1 MLASSAGGP
10 CRVPSRPSSLGLKG
24 GLEFARLFSRPFASD
39 GWQGVTVLLKGV
51 LIWTGGMFNDALTDK
66 GTFAPKW
73 APREDDATPSTGQMG
88 S

>member
-39 GWQGVTVLLKGV
+39 GWQGVTVL
-51 LIWTGGMFNDALTDK
+51 
-66 GTFAPKW
+66 
-73 APREDDATPSTGQMG
+73 
-88 S
+88 